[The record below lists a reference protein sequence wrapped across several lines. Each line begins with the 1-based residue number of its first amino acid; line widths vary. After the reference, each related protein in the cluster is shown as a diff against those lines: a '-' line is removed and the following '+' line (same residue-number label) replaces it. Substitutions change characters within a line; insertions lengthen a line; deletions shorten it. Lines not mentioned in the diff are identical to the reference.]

1 MGFADALAAIE
12 TAWSL
17 QGAGFRVIALSRAGR
32 RPPLRH
38 VRGVELYEVPAPE
51 HDARATVRA
60 VEQLVR
66 RLEPDALLPLDDQS
80 VWVFN
85 ELGDLDVVVA
95 GPTGAAAELALD
107 KSLQVAAALRA
118 GLAVPD
124 THVLHDPR
132 EFGRVDAPVIVK
144 AARPVSEVDGGLARP
159 TAVVCANNR
168 ELEAAATKA
177 WHGPVLV
184 QPLIAGVGEGL
195 FGHAGGD
202 GVVGWSSHRRV
213 RMINPHGSGSSA
225 CRSHD
230 VDDELV
236 GAAERFLQSVD
247 WRGMFML
254 EFLRDASGTAWFM
267 ELNGRAW
274 GSMALAR
281 RRRFEYPAWTVGAT
295 FDPSFAPRVPD
306 RPPHVTCRNLG
317 LDLIHLLLVAR
328 GPQSGAQVEW
338 PRLGQ
343 AIRDVLGRQP
353 DGHLYNWTGTQPRVL
368 LADTFGTL
376 GQYARKMRPGRR

>member
-17 QGAGFRVIALSRAGR
+17 QGAGFRVIAFCRAGR

-38 VRGVELYEVPAPE
+38 VRGVELHDVPAPE

-60 VEQLVR
+60 IEDLVR

-80 VWVFN
+80 VWACN
-85 ELGDLDVVVA
+85 EMEDLDVAVA
-95 GPTGAAAELALD
+95 GPVGPAAELALD
-107 KSLQVAAALRA
+107 KSVQVAAALTA
-118 GLAVPD
+118 GLAVPN
-124 THVLHDPR
+124 TKVLDDPR
-132 EFGRVDAPVIVK
+132 DFGRIDAPVIVK
-144 AARPVSEVDGGLARP
+144 AARAVCEVDGVLARP
-159 TAVVCANNR
+159 TAVVCANDR
-168 ELEAAATKA
+168 ELEDAAAKQ

-195 FGHAGGD
+195 FGHAGD
-202 GVVGWSSHRRV
+202 EAVTGWSSHRRV
-213 RMINPHGSGSSA
+213 RMINPQGSGSSA

-236 GAAERFLQSVD
+236 GAAERFLDSVD
-247 WRGMFML
+247 WRGLFML

-281 RRRFEYPAWTVGAT
+281 RRGFEYPAWTVGARL
-295 FDPSFAPRVPD
+295 DPSFAPRVPD

-317 LDLIHLLLVAR
+317 LDLVHLLFVAR
-328 GPQSGAQVEW
+328 GPQSGAEVEW
-338 PRLGQ
+338 PRLGRTL
-343 AIRDVLGRQP
+343 RDVLGRQP
-353 DGHLYNWTGTQPRVL
+353 DGYLYNWAPGHPRVL

-376 GQYARKMRPGRR
+376 AQQARKLKRGRR

>member
-168 ELEAAATKA
+168 RARGRCHEGVARPGPGSASDRRRGRGRCSDTPAATA
-177 WHGPVLV
+177 W
-184 QPLIAGVGEGL
+184 
-195 FGHAGGD
+195 
-202 GVVGWSSHRRV
+202 
-213 RMINPHGSGSSA
+213 SG
-225 CRSHD
+225 
-230 VDDELV
+230 
-236 GAAERFLQSVD
+236 GAA
-247 WRGMFML
+247 
-254 EFLRDASGTAWFM
+254 
-267 ELNGRAW
+267 
-274 GSMALAR
+274 
-281 RRRFEYPAWTVGAT
+281 TVAC
-295 FDPSFAPRVPD
+295 A
-306 RPPHVTCRNLG
+306 
-317 LDLIHLLLVAR
+317 
-328 GPQSGAQVEW
+328 
-338 PRLGQ
+338 
-343 AIRDVLGRQP
+343 
-353 DGHLYNWTGTQPRVL
+353 
-368 LADTFGTL
+368 
-376 GQYARKMRPGRR
+376 